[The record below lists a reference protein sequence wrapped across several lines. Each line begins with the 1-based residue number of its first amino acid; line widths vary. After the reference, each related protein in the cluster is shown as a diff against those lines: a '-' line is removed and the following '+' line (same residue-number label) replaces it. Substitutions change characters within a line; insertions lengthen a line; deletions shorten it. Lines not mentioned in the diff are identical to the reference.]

1 MIYNEINLGFCC
13 LVIYTDE
20 TGIRTARL
28 KSTTEEG
35 YSDIVVPRE
44 EIYTE
49 EVEEQLMKC
58 WHCKSELLW
67 GGEPAVEDDDGY
79 TMVTNLSCSE
89 CDSIVFVY
97 LRTKEKD

>member
-1 MIYNEINLGFCC
+1 MKLLVTIRYKGEFQLVYNEINLGFCC

-49 EVEEQLMKC
+49 KVEE
-58 WHCKSELLW
+58 
-67 GGEPAVEDDDGY
+67 
-79 TMVTNLSCSE
+79 
-89 CDSIVFVY
+89 
-97 LRTKEKD
+97 